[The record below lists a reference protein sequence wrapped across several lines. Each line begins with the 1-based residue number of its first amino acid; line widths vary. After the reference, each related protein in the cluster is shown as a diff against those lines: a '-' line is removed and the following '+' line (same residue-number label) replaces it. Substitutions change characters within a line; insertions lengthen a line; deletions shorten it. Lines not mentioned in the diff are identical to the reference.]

1 MLHSNPRL
9 PSHSVMRTSLT
20 TSLLLI
26 AVLCSHAAQSADL
39 HQSAPRFSL
48 PQVNATQSRPVK
60 LSQYAGQVIYLDF
73 WASWCPP
80 CRQSFPFMQSL
91 QTRFAEQGFTVIGGS
106 VDQEEDELQD
116 FLEQYP
122 VDFPILWDRS
132 HQIVAQYGI
141 AGMPTSLLIDRNGTI
156 QRTHQGFRKSDQ
168 IQITRWIEQVLQQ

>member
-1 MLHSNPRL
+1 M
-9 PSHSVMRTSLT
+9 
-20 TSLLLI
+20 I
-26 AVLCSHAAQSADL
+26 AV
-39 HQSAPRFSL
+39 
-48 PQVNATQSRPVK
+48 
-60 LSQYAGQVIYLDF
+60 
-73 WASWCPP
+73 
-80 CRQSFPFMQSL
+80 
-91 QTRFAEQGFTVIGGS
+91 S